1 MSRALKPAPLFAALA
16 VAVLLVAGCG
26 DDGTPVP
33 DASAAKD
40 KPAIPTLAMPV
51 DAAGKK
57 CKAAT
62 DVPKKDG
69 KPTVEVPAGELP
81 PKKLVKE
88 DLKVGDGAEAKAG
101 DSVQVNYVGIACST
115 GKQFDSSWDSG
126 KPLDAE
132 LTEGGLIQGWL
143 DGIPGM
149 KVGGRRMLIIPS
161 DLAYGAA
168 GQGTDIAKNEALVF
182 VIDLLKTGPPAATTT
197 TTAPADASTTVPADG
212 SSTTTTAPADGSS
225 TTTQG

>member
-1 MSRALKPAPLFAALA
+1 MSRALPPARLIAALA
-16 VAVLLVAGCG
+16 VAALLVAGCG
-26 DDGTPVP
+26 DDGTPVE
-33 DASAAKD
+33 DASAARD

-62 DVPKKDG
+62 DVPEKEG
-69 KPTVEVPAGELP
+69 KPTVEMPAGELP
-81 PKKLVKE
+81 PKELVKE
-88 DLKVGDGAEAKAG
+88 DLEVGDGAEAKEG
-101 DSVQVNYVGIACST
+101 DSVQVHYVGIACST

-126 KPLDAE
+126 TPLDAE
-132 LTEGGLIQGWL
+132 LTEGSLIQGWI

-182 VIDLLKTGPPAATTT
+182 VIDLLDAGPPATTT
-197 TTAPADASTTVPADG
+197 TTTAPADG

-225 TTTQG
+225 TTTTGG